1 MIKSIRALLAPMVF
15 AAFVFSTSSAFAEDV
30 KVPQTV
36 ADHDALAKSYKDQ
49 ATQYRKTAD
58 DHKKMAEAYA
68 KTYPDSKSGKNAW
81 TVKMQRHCQALTKNA
96 EKMAVDADKAA
107 DYHTFRAKEL
117 QGK

>member
-1 MIKSIRALLAPMVF
+1 MIKSIRASLASMMF
-15 AAFVFSTSSAFAEDV
+15 AAFVFSTTTVFADDV

-36 ADHDALAKSYKDQ
+36 ADHDALSKSYKDQ

-81 TVKMQRHCQALTKNA
+81 TVKMQKHCHALTKGA

-107 DYHTFRAKEL
+107 DYHALRAKEL